1 MLTKPLLAVS
11 LLASLV
17 AVSGAAD
24 AAATKRHWSSGSG
37 ATAYRNVGPNGEV
50 RESFVPTGNDIAPSR
65 GDSQN
70 AWRYHGGPK
79 SAF

>member
-1 MLTKPLLAVS
+1 MLTKPFLAIS

-17 AVSGAAD
+17 AVSGAAN
-24 AAATKRHWSSGSG
+24 ASTTKRHWSSAG
-37 ATAYRNVGPNGEV
+37 AHRDVRPHGEV
-50 RESFVPTGNDIAPSR
+50 RESFAPIANDIAPSR
-65 GDSQN
+65 GDSQS